1 MANTIA
7 FSTGTGSG
15 GNIIKSIQRGES
27 PIYTLHCSLHNSD
40 KDIMENYDIN
50 LVQREIPISS
60 VDPDKSIILTTP
72 IFAPLERDMDCS
84 VFVTDFTSSYIKCA
98 ILSRNWVKIMGGY
111 TLVSP
116 VVNFVDSVAY
126 TFYESNINIEA
137 ECFAHTRYWAENI
150 YTGSSGYIYD
160 AEIPTDQCRVSYQI
174 IEFY

>member
-27 PIYTLHCSLHNSD
+27 PIYTLHCSLNNSD
-40 KDIMENYDIN
+40 RDIMDSDDIN

-72 IFAPLERDMDCS
+72 IFAPHESNMDCS

-98 ILSRNWVKIMGGY
+98 ILSRNWVKRIGGY
-111 TLVSP
+111 SFVAP

-126 TFYESNINIEA
+126 TFYDSRIYIEA
-137 ECFAHTRYWAENI
+137 GSFAQTQYWAENI